1 MFSRLRQNASV
12 SSRSPNA
19 TDQPIGTAFVYL
31 EQRRMKRVMKAGVL
45 ILAFGIVSSLGTCGF
60 AEELDLSALDV
71 ERDSTYYQTQTYRP
85 NPRAIVHEKAQTRA
99 YQRQARMASMQ
110 WYGMSNSR
118 PQAASTPFTSRYSP
132 VWEMAGGKPYSWYPT
147 YHWPVYYVR

>member
-1 MFSRLRQNASV
+1 MMRRLINTSV
-12 SSRSPNA
+12 LA
-19 TDQPIGTAFVYL
+19 
-31 EQRRMKRVMKAGVL
+31 
-45 ILAFGIVSSLGTCGF
+45 LAFGIVSGLCASAT
-60 AEELDLSALDV
+60 AEEIDLSALEV

-85 NPRAIVHEKAQTRA
+85 NPRAIVHEKAQARA

-132 VWEMAGGKPYSWYPT
+132 VWETAGGKPYSWRPT
-147 YHWPVYYVR
+147 YDWPVYYVR